1 MAATKTTAS
10 GGIDLGLGQRDAG
23 LAVGVVGILTIL
35 FLPLPAFML
44 DLGLALSIA
53 LAIVILMVALWIR
66 RPLEF
71 SAFPTIL
78 LIATLLRLSLN
89 VATTR
94 LILSEGAEGPTA
106 AGHVIAGFAQFV
118 MGGNFVIGIIVFII
132 LVTVNFV
139 VITKGATRIAE
150 VGARFTLD
158 SLPGKQMAVDAD
170 LSSGSIDEKEA
181 IRRRRELEEESQF
194 FGAMDGASK
203 FVRGDAIAGLIITA
217 VNIFGGIIIGVTQH
231 DMPFDHAVDSFVKLS
246 VGDGLVTQM
255 PALIVSLAAGLL
267 VSKGGTQGSTE
278 GIIIAQLGNYPRALM
293 VAGGVMSLLALA
305 PGLPLLPFA
314 VLGGV
319 LTFVSA
325 GLLREKA
332 KTEQAAAQ
340 AKTTTQQPTAEEQS
354 RQSIRDQLKTTEIEI
369 CFGKQI
375 STVLMRP
382 TSDLPQRVAKMRR
395 KFAKQYGFVVP
406 EIRLTEDLSVSPK
419 SYQIKVHG
427 TVVASAELR
436 LGDVL
441 VVVGDGPK
449 PEAPGDET
457 REPAFGMKALWIP
470 DIFTN
475 ALKRDGFVPV
485 ENTSVLLTHVA
496 EVIRNSLAQLF
507 SYRDLRAL
515 LERLDPEYRK
525 LLEEICPSQIS
536 YSGLQSVLKMLLAER
551 VSIRNLHLIL
561 EAVAEIAPFSRKA
574 EQISEHVRMRL
585 ATQICGDLSEGN
597 YLKVVRLGNKWELA
611 FHQALK
617 RDVKG
622 EVVEFDIE
630 PRLIEQFGADLARV
644 VQPLMDAGHQ
654 FVLVTAAETRPYVH
668 TVTERLYGTLPVLS
682 HLEISRGV
690 QIQSLG
696 SVS

>member
-1 MAATKTTAS
+1 MAATKTAD
-10 GGIDLGLGQRDAG
+10 GGVEVLFAQRDAG
-23 LAVGVVGILTIL
+23 LAVGVVAILTIL
-35 FLPLPAFML
+35 FLPLPAFL
-44 DLGLALSIA
+44 IDLGLAFSIA
-53 LAIVILMVALWIR
+53 LSILILMVALWIR

-71 SAFPTIL
+71 SAFPTVL

-94 LILSEGAEGPTA
+94 LILSQGAEGPTA

-118 MGGNFVIGIIVFII
+118 ISGNFVIGIIVFII
-132 LVTVNFV
+132 LITVNFV

-158 SLPGKQMAVDAD
+158 SMPGKQMAVDAD
-170 LSSGSIDEKEA
+170 LSSGAIDEKEA

-203 FVRGDAIAGLIITA
+203 FVRGDAIAGIIITA

-231 DMPFDHAVDSFVKLS
+231 DLPLDRAVDTFVKLS

-255 PALIVSLAAGLL
+255 PALIVALAAGLL

-278 GIIIAQLGNYPRALM
+278 GVIISQFGNYPRALLLS
-293 VAGGVMSLLALA
+293 GGVMAVLATA

-314 VLGGV
+314 AIGG
-319 LTFVSA
+319 LLMFVSI
-325 GLLREKA
+325 GLTRQRAAADLAVRTA
-332 KTEQAAAQ
+332 KTASQ
-340 AKTTTQQPTAEEQS
+340 TMSTEEQS
-354 RQSIRDQLKTTEIEI
+354 RQAIREQLKTTEIEI

-382 TSDLPQRVAKMRR
+382 SSDLPQRVAKMRR

-406 EIRLTEDLSVSPK
+406 EIKLAEDLSVAPK

-427 TVVASAELR
+427 TIVASAELR

-449 PEAPGDET
+449 PDTPGDET
-457 REPAFGMKALWIP
+457 REPAFGMKALWVP

-475 ALKRDGFVPV
+475 ALKREGFVPV

-496 EVIRNSLAQLF
+496 EVIRNSLAQLL

-515 LERLDPEYRK
+515 LDRLDPEYRK
-525 LLEEICPSQIS
+525 LLDEICPSQIS
-536 YSGLQSVLKMLLAER
+536 YSGLQGVLKMLLAER
-551 VSIRNLHLIL
+551 ISIRNLHLIL

-574 EQISEHVRMRL
+574 EQIAEHVRVRL
-585 ATQICGDLSEGN
+585 SSQICGDLSEGN
-597 YLKVVRLGNKWELA
+597 YLKIVRLGNRWELA

-617 RDVKG
+617 RDQKG
-622 EVVEFDIE
+622 DVVEFDID
-630 PRLIEQFGADLARV
+630 PRLIEQFGADLSRV

>member
-1 MAATKTTAS
+1 MAATKTAE
-10 GGIDLGLGQRDAG
+10 GGIELVLGQRDAG
-23 LAVGVVGILTIL
+23 LAVGVVAILTIL
-35 FLPLPAFML
+35 FLPLPSFLL

-53 LAIVILMVALWIR
+53 LSVLILMVALWIR

-71 SAFPTIL
+71 SAFPTVL

-94 LILSEGAEGPTA
+94 LILSHGAEGPTA

-118 MGGNFVIGIIVFII
+118 MSGNFVIGIVVFII

-181 IRRRRELEEESQF
+181 IRRRKELEEESQF

-231 DMPFDHAVDSFVKLS
+231 DLSFEHAVDTFVKLS

-255 PALIVSLAAGLL
+255 PALIVALAAGLL
-267 VSKGGTQGSTE
+267 VSKGGTHGSTE
-278 GIIIAQLGNYPRALM
+278 GVIVNQFGNYPKALLL
-293 VAGGVMSLLALA
+293 AGGVMAVLATA

-314 VLGGV
+314 AIGGM
-319 LTFVSA
+319 LTFISIGLTRQKEA
-325 GLLREKA
+325 GARAAASA
-332 KTEQAAAQ
+332 KTAQ
-340 AKTTTQQPTAEEQS
+340 VVSAEEQS
-354 RQSIRDQLKTTEIEI
+354 RQSIREQLKTNEIEI

-382 TSDLPQRVAKMRR
+382 SSDLPQRVAKMRR

-406 EIRLTEDLSVSPK
+406 DIKLAEDLSVPSK

-449 PEAPGDET
+449 PDTPGDET
-457 REPAFGMKALWIP
+457 REPAFGMKAIWVP

-496 EVIRNSLAQLF
+496 EVIRNNLAQLL
-507 SYRDLRAL
+507 SYRDLRSL
-515 LERLDPEYRK
+515 LDRLDPEYRK

-551 VSIRNLHLIL
+551 ISIRNLHLIL

-574 EQISEHVRMRL
+574 EQITEHVRMRL
-585 ATQICGDLSEGN
+585 ASQICGDLSEHN
-597 YLKVVRLGNKWELA
+597 NLKVVRLGNKWEVA
-611 FHQALK
+611 FHQALR
-617 RDVKG
+617 RDAKG
-622 EVVEFDIE
+622 EVVEFDID
-630 PRLIEQFGADLARV
+630 PRLIEQFGGDLARV

>member
-1 MAATKTTAS
+1 MAATKTAES
-10 GGIDLGLGQRDAG
+10 GVDLSLGQRDAG
-23 LAVGVVGILTIL
+23 LAVGVIAILTIL
-35 FLPLPAFML
+35 FLPLPAFMI

-53 LAIVILMVALWIR
+53 LSIVILMVALWIR

-78 LIATLLRLSLN
+78 LIATLLRLALN

-94 LILSEGAEGPTA
+94 LILSQGAEGPNA

-132 LVTVNFV
+132 LITVNFV

-170 LSSGSIDEKEA
+170 LAAGSIDEKEA

-217 VNIFGGIIIGVTQH
+217 VNVFGGIIIGVTQH
-231 DMPFDHAVDSFVKLS
+231 DLAFDHAADTFVKLS

-255 PALIVSLAAGLL
+255 PALIVALAAGLL

-278 GIIIAQLGNYPRALM
+278 GIIISQLGNYPRALM
-293 VAGGVMSLLALA
+293 VTGGVMLLLSLA

-314 VLGGV
+314 AIGGL
-319 LTFVSA
+319 LTFISL
-325 GLLREKA
+325 GLVRQRAERA
-332 KTEQAAAQ
+332 QAASQAQ
-340 AKTTTQQPTAEEQS
+340 TASQAPSAEEQS

-375 STVLMRP
+375 SSVLMRP
-382 TSDLPQRVAKMRR
+382 TGDLPQRVAKMRR

-406 EIRLTEDLSVSPK
+406 DIKLAEDLSVPPK

-427 TVVASAELR
+427 TVIASAELR

-457 REPAFGMKALWIP
+457 REPAFGMRALWIP

-525 LLEEICPSQIS
+525 LLDEICPAQIS
-536 YSGLQSVLKMLLAER
+536 YSGLQSVLKLLLAER
-551 VSIRNLHLIL
+551 ISIRNLHLIL

-585 ATQICGDLSEGN
+585 ASQICGDLSEGN
-597 YLKVVRLGNKWELA
+597 YLKVVRLGNRWELA

-617 RDVKG
+617 RDAKG

-630 PRLIEQFGADLARV
+630 PRLIEQFGGDLSRM

-690 QIQSLG
+690 HIQSLG

>member
-1 MAATKTTAS
+1 MAATKTVES
-10 GGIDLGLGQRDAG
+10 GIDLGLGRRDAG
-23 LAVGVVGILTIL
+23 LAIGVIAILMIL
-35 FLPLPAFML
+35 FLPLPAFL
-44 DLGLALSIA
+44 IDIGLAFSIA
-53 LAIVILMVALWIR
+53 LSIVILMVALWIR

-94 LILSEGAEGPTA
+94 LILSQGAEGPTA

-118 MGGNFVIGIIVFII
+118 MSGNFVIGIIVFII

-170 LSSGSIDEKEA
+170 LSSGAIDEKEA

-231 DMPFDHAVDSFVKLS
+231 DLAFDHAVDTFVKLS

-255 PALIVSLAAGLL
+255 PALIVALAAGLL
-267 VSKGGTQGSTE
+267 VSKGGAQGSTE
-278 GIIIAQLGNYPRALM
+278 GIIVSQLGNYPRAVL
-293 VAGGVMSLLALA
+293 VTGGVMSLLALA
-305 PGLPLLPFA
+305 PGLPFLPFA
-314 VLGGV
+314 AIGGV
-319 LTFVSA
+319 LTFISL
-325 GLLREKA
+325 GLVREK
-332 KTEQAAAQ
+332 TENARAAATAQ
-340 AKTTTQQPTAEEQS
+340 NASQLPSAEEQS
-354 RQSIRDQLKTTEIEI
+354 KQSIREQLKTTEIEI

-382 TSDLPQRVAKMRR
+382 TSDLSQRVAKMRR

-406 EIRLTEDLSVSPK
+406 EIKLAEDLTVPPK

-427 TVVASAELR
+427 TVVATAELR

-525 LLEEICPSQIS
+525 LLDEICPSQIS
-536 YSGLQSVLKMLLAER
+536 YSGLQSVLKTLLAER
-551 VSIRNLHLIL
+551 ISIRNLHLIL

-585 ATQICGDLSEGN
+585 AAQICGDLSEGN
-597 YLKVVRLGNKWELA
+597 YLKVVRLGNRWELA

-617 RDVKG
+617 RDQKG

-630 PRLIEQFGADLARV
+630 PRLIEQFGGDLARV

>member
-1 MAATKTTAS
+1 MAATKTADS
-10 GGIDLGLGQRDAG
+10 GAEIILGQRDAG
-23 LAVGVVGILTIL
+23 LAVGVIGILTIL
-35 FLPLPAFML
+35 FLPLPSFL
-44 DLGLALSIA
+44 IDLGLALSIA
-53 LAIVILMVALWIR
+53 LSILILMLALWIR

-71 SAFPTIL
+71 SAFPTVL

-94 LILSEGAEGPTA
+94 LILSQGAEGPTA

-118 MGGNFVIGIIVFII
+118 MSGNFVIGIVVFII

-217 VNIFGGIIIGVTQH
+217 VNIFGGIIIGITQH
-231 DMPFDHAVDSFVKLS
+231 DLPFDRAVDTFVKLS

-255 PALIVSLAAGLL
+255 PALIVALAAGLL

-278 GIIIAQLGNYPRALM
+278 GIIAAQFGNYPRALLLS
-293 VAGGVMSLLALA
+293 GGVMAVLALA

-314 VLGGV
+314 TIGGI
-319 LTFVSA
+319 LTFISINLTRQKEA
-325 GLLREKA
+325 TAR
-332 KTEQAAAQ
+332 AAAT
-340 AKTTTQQPTAEEQS
+340 AKTTQAQTTEEQS
-354 RQSIRDQLKTTEIEI
+354 RLSIREQLKTTEIEI

-382 TSDLPQRVAKMRR
+382 SSDLSQRVAKMRR

-406 EIRLTEDLSVSPK
+406 EIKLAEDLSVSPK

-449 PEAPGDET
+449 PDAPGDET
-457 REPAFGMKALWIP
+457 REPAFGMKAIWVP

-475 ALKRDGFVPV
+475 SLKRDGFVPV

-496 EVIRNSLAQLF
+496 EVIRNSLAQLL
-507 SYRDLRAL
+507 SYRDLRSL
-515 LERLDPEYRK
+515 LDRLDPEYRK
-525 LLEEICPSQIS
+525 LLEEICPAQIS
-536 YSGLQSVLKMLLAER
+536 YSGLQGVLKMLLAER
-551 VSIRNLHLIL
+551 ISIRNLHLIL

-574 EQISEHVRMRL
+574 EQITEHVRMRL
-585 ATQICGDLSEGN
+585 ASQICGDLSENN
-597 YLKVVRLGNKWELA
+597 YLKVVRLGNRW
-611 FHQALK
+611 
-617 RDVKG
+617 
-622 EVVEFDIE
+622 
-630 PRLIEQFGADLARV
+630 
-644 VQPLMDAGHQ
+644 
-654 FVLVTAAETRPYVH
+654 
-668 TVTERLYGTLPVLS
+668 
-682 HLEISRGV
+682 
-690 QIQSLG
+690 
-696 SVS
+696 

>member
-1 MAATKTTAS
+1 MAITKTAES
-10 GGIDLGLGQRDAG
+10 GIDLGLGRRDAG
-23 LAVGVVGILTIL
+23 LAVGVIAILTIL
-35 FLPLPAFML
+35 FLPLPAFMI
-44 DLGLALSIA
+44 DLGLAFSIA
-53 LAIVILMVALWIR
+53 LSIIILMVALWIR

-78 LIATLLRLSLN
+78 LIATLLRLALN

-94 LILSEGAEGPTA
+94 LILSQGADGPNA

-118 MGGNFVIGIIVFII
+118 MSGNFVIGIIVFII
-132 LVTVNFV
+132 LITVNFV

-170 LSSGSIDEKEA
+170 LAAGSIDEKEA

-217 VNIFGGIIIGVTQH
+217 VNIFGGIIIGITQH
-231 DMPFDHAVDSFVKLS
+231 DLAFDRAVDTFVKLS
-246 VGDGLVTQM
+246 VGDGIVTQM
-255 PALIVSLAAGLL
+255 PALIVALAAGLL
-267 VSKGGTQGSTE
+267 VSKGGTHGSTE
-278 GIIIAQLGNYPRALM
+278 GVIINQLGNYPRALLI
-293 VAGGVMSLLALA
+293 AGGVMSLLSLA
-305 PGLPLLPFA
+305 PGLPFLPFA
-314 VLGGV
+314 GIGAM
-319 LTFVSA
+319 LTFISMTLVKQ
-325 GLLREKA
+325 KA
-332 KTEQAAAQ
+332 ELERAAAS
-340 AKTTTQQPTAEEQS
+340 ASAAGPTPSAEEQS

-375 STVLMRP
+375 SSVLMRP

-406 EIRLTEDLSVSPK
+406 DIKLTEDLSILPK
-419 SYQIKVHG
+419 TYQIKVHG
-427 TVVASAELR
+427 TVVSSAELR

-536 YSGLQSVLKMLLAER
+536 HSGLQSVLKMLLGER
-551 VSIRNLHLIL
+551 ISIRNLHLIL

-585 ATQICGDLSEGN
+585 ASQICGDLSEGN
-597 YLKVVRLGNKWELA
+597 YLKVVRLGNRWELA

-617 RDVKG
+617 RDAKG
-622 EVVEFDIE
+622 EVIEFDIE
-630 PRLIEQFGADLARV
+630 PRLIEQFGGDLSRM

>member
-1 MAATKTTAS
+1 MATTKTAES
-10 GGIDLGLGQRDAG
+10 GIDLGLGRRDAG
-23 LAVGVVGILTIL
+23 LAVGVIAILTIL
-35 FLPLPAFML
+35 FLPLPAFL
-44 DLGLALSIA
+44 IDLGLAFSIA
-53 LAIVILMVALWIR
+53 LSIIILMVALWIR

-78 LIATLLRLSLN
+78 LIATLLRLALN

-94 LILSEGAEGPTA
+94 LILSQGAEGPSA

-118 MGGNFVIGIIVFII
+118 MSGNFVIGIIVFII
-132 LVTVNFV
+132 LITVNFV

-170 LSSGSIDEKEA
+170 LAAGSIDEKEA
-181 IRRRRELEEESQF
+181 IRRRKELEEESQF

-217 VNIFGGIIIGVTQH
+217 VNIFGGIIIGITQH
-231 DMPFDHAVDSFVKLS
+231 DLAFDRAVDTFVKLS
-246 VGDGLVTQM
+246 VGDGIVTQM
-255 PALIVSLAAGLL
+255 PALIVALAAGLL
-267 VSKGGTQGSTE
+267 VSKGGTHGSTE
-278 GIIIAQLGNYPRALM
+278 GVIINQLGNYPRALLI
-293 VAGGVMSLLALA
+293 AGGVMSLLSLA
-305 PGLPLLPFA
+305 PGLPFLPFA
-314 VLGGV
+314 GIGGM
-319 LTFVSA
+319 LTFISMTLVRQKA
-325 GLLREKA
+325 ELEKA
-332 KTEQAAAQ
+332 AASASTAGQA
-340 AKTTTQQPTAEEQS
+340 PSAEEQS

-375 STVLMRP
+375 SSVLMRP

-406 EIRLTEDLSVSPK
+406 DIKLTEDLSILPK
-419 SYQIKVHG
+419 TYQIKVHG
-427 TVVASAELR
+427 TVVSSAELR

-536 YSGLQSVLKMLLAER
+536 HSGLQSVLKMLLGER
-551 VSIRNLHLIL
+551 ISIRNLHLIL

-585 ATQICGDLSEGN
+585 ASQICGDLSEGN
-597 YLKVVRLGNKWELA
+597 YLKVVRLGNRWELA

-617 RDVKG
+617 RDGKG
-622 EVVEFDIE
+622 EVIEFDIE
-630 PRLIEQFGADLARV
+630 PRLIEQFGGDLSRM

>member
-1 MAATKTTAS
+1 MAITKTAES
-10 GGIDLGLGQRDAG
+10 GIDLGLGRRDAG
-23 LAVGVVGILTIL
+23 LAVGVIAILTIL
-35 FLPLPAFML
+35 FLPLPAFMI
-44 DLGLALSIA
+44 DLGLAFSIA
-53 LAIVILMVALWIR
+53 LSIIILMVALWIR

-78 LIATLLRLSLN
+78 LIATLLRLALN

-94 LILSEGAEGPTA
+94 LILSQGADGPNA

-118 MGGNFVIGIIVFII
+118 MSGNFVIGIIVFII
-132 LVTVNFV
+132 LITVNFV

-170 LSSGSIDEKEA
+170 LAAGSIDEKEA

-217 VNIFGGIIIGVTQH
+217 VNIFGGIIIGITQH
-231 DMPFDHAVDSFVKLS
+231 DLAFDRAVDTFVKLS
-246 VGDGLVTQM
+246 VGDGIVTQM
-255 PALIVSLAAGLL
+255 PALIVALAAGLL
-267 VSKGGTQGSTE
+267 VSKGGTHGSTE
-278 GIIIAQLGNYPRALM
+278 GVIINQLGNYPRALLI
-293 VAGGVMSLLALA
+293 AGGVMSLLSLA
-305 PGLPLLPFA
+305 PGLPFLPFA
-314 VLGGV
+314 GIGAM
-319 LTFVSA
+319 LTFISMTLVKQ
-325 GLLREKA
+325 KA
-332 KTEQAAAQ
+332 EMERAAAS
-340 AKTTTQQPTAEEQS
+340 ASAAGPTPSAEEQS

-375 STVLMRP
+375 SSVLMRP

-406 EIRLTEDLSVSPK
+406 DIKLTEDLSILPK
-419 SYQIKVHG
+419 TYQIKVHG
-427 TVVASAELR
+427 TVVSSAELR

-536 YSGLQSVLKMLLAER
+536 HSGLQSVLKMLLGER
-551 VSIRNLHLIL
+551 ISIRNLHLIL

-585 ATQICGDLSEGN
+585 ASQICGDLSEGN
-597 YLKVVRLGNKWELA
+597 YLKVVRLGNRWELA

-617 RDVKG
+617 RDAKG

-630 PRLIEQFGADLARV
+630 PRLIEQFGGDLSRM

>member
-1 MAATKTTAS
+1 MAATKTAD
-10 GGIDLGLGQRDAG
+10 GGVGLVLGQRDAG
-23 LAVGVVGILTIL
+23 LAVGVVAILTIL
-35 FLPLPAFML
+35 FLPLPSFMI
-44 DLGLALSIA
+44 DMGLALSIA
-53 LAIVILMVALWIR
+53 LAIVILMVSLWIR

-78 LIATLLRLSLN
+78 LIATLLRLALN

-94 LILSEGAEGPTA
+94 LILSQGADGPTA

-118 MGGNFVIGIIVFII
+118 MGGDFVIGIIVFII

-170 LSSGSIDEKEA
+170 LSSGAIDEKEA

-217 VNIFGGIIIGVTQH
+217 VNIFGGVIIGVTRH
-231 DMPFDHAVDSFVKLS
+231 DLPLERALDTFVKLS

-278 GIIIAQLGNYPRALM
+278 GIIINQFGNYPRALM
-293 VAGGVMSLLALA
+293 LAGGVMAVLATA

-314 VLGGV
+314 AIGGM
-319 LTFVSA
+319 LTFISIGLTRQKEA
-325 GLLREKA
+325 GAR
-332 KTEQAAAQ
+332 AAATASTANQ
-340 AKTTTQQPTAEEQS
+340 ALSPEEQS

-406 EIRLTEDLSVSPK
+406 EIKLAEDLSVPSK

-449 PEAPGDET
+449 PETPGDET
-457 REPAFGMKALWIP
+457 REPAFGMKAVWVP

-496 EVIRNSLAQLF
+496 EVIRNSLAQLL
-507 SYRDLRAL
+507 SYRDLRSL
-515 LERLDPEYRK
+515 LDRLDPEYRK

-536 YSGLQSVLKMLLAER
+536 YSGLQGVLKMLLAER
-551 VSIRNLHLIL
+551 ISIRNLHLIL

-574 EQISEHVRMRL
+574 EQITEHVRMRL
-585 ATQICGDLSEGN
+585 ASQICGDLSDNN
-597 YLKVVRLGNKWELA
+597 YLKIVRLGNKWEVA
-611 FHQALK
+611 FHQALR
-617 RDVKG
+617 RDAKG
-622 EVVEFDIE
+622 EVVEFDID
-630 PRLIEQFGADLARV
+630 PRLIEQFGGDLARV

>member
-1 MAATKTTAS
+1 MAATKTAD
-10 GGIDLGLGQRDAG
+10 GGVEVLFAQRDAG
-23 LAVGVVGILTIL
+23 LAVGVVAILTIL
-35 FLPLPAFML
+35 FLPLPAFL
-44 DLGLALSIA
+44 IDLGLAFSIA
-53 LAIVILMVALWIR
+53 LSILILMVALWIR

-71 SAFPTIL
+71 SAFPTVL

-94 LILSEGAEGPTA
+94 LILSQGAEGPTA

-118 MGGNFVIGIIVFII
+118 ISGNFVIGIIVFII
-132 LVTVNFV
+132 LITVNFV

-158 SLPGKQMAVDAD
+158 SMPGKQMAVDAD
-170 LSSGSIDEKEA
+170 LSSGAIDEKEA

-203 FVRGDAIAGLIITA
+203 FVRGDAIAGIIITA

-231 DMPFDHAVDSFVKLS
+231 DLALDRAVDTFVKLS

-255 PALIVSLAAGLL
+255 PALIVALAAGLL

-278 GIIIAQLGNYPRALM
+278 GVIISQFGNYPRALLLS
-293 VAGGVMSLLALA
+293 GGVMAVLATA

-314 VLGGV
+314 AIGG
-319 LTFVSA
+319 LLMFVSV
-325 GLLREKA
+325 GLTRQRAAADLAVRTA
-332 KTEQAAAQ
+332 KTASQ
-340 AKTTTQQPTAEEQS
+340 TMSTEEQS
-354 RQSIRDQLKTTEIEI
+354 RQAIREQLKTTEIEI

-382 TSDLPQRVAKMRR
+382 SSDLPQRVAKMRR

-406 EIRLTEDLSVSPK
+406 EIKLAEDLSVAPK

-427 TVVASAELR
+427 TIVASAELR

-449 PEAPGDET
+449 PDTPGDET
-457 REPAFGMKALWIP
+457 REPAFGMKALWVP

-475 ALKRDGFVPV
+475 ALKREGFVPV

-496 EVIRNSLAQLF
+496 EVIRNSLAQLL

-515 LERLDPEYRK
+515 LDRLDPEYRK
-525 LLEEICPSQIS
+525 LLDEICPSQIS
-536 YSGLQSVLKMLLAER
+536 YSGLQGVLKMLLAER
-551 VSIRNLHLIL
+551 ISIRNLHLIL

-574 EQISEHVRMRL
+574 EQIAEHVRVRL
-585 ATQICGDLSEGN
+585 SSQICGDLSEGN
-597 YLKVVRLGNKWELA
+597 YLKIVRLGNRWELA

-617 RDVKG
+617 RDQKG
-622 EVVEFDIE
+622 DVVEFDID
-630 PRLIEQFGADLARV
+630 PRLIEQFGADLSRV

-696 SVS
+696 AVS

>member
-1 MAATKTTAS
+1 MAATKTAD
-10 GGIDLGLGQRDAG
+10 GGVDVLFAQRDAG
-23 LAVGVVGILTIL
+23 LAVGVVAILTIL
-35 FLPLPAFML
+35 FLPLPAFL
-44 DLGLALSIA
+44 IDLGLAFSIA
-53 LAIVILMVALWIR
+53 LSILILMVALWIR

-71 SAFPTIL
+71 SAFPTVL

-94 LILSEGAEGPTA
+94 LILSQGAEGPTA

-118 MGGNFVIGIIVFII
+118 ISGNFVIGIIVFII
-132 LVTVNFV
+132 LITVNFV

-158 SLPGKQMAVDAD
+158 SMPGKQMAVDAD
-170 LSSGSIDEKEA
+170 LSSGAIDEKEA
-181 IRRRRELEEESQF
+181 IRRRKELEEESQF

-203 FVRGDAIAGLIITA
+203 FVRGDAIAGIIITA

-231 DMPFDHAVDSFVKLS
+231 DLALDRAVDTFVKLS

-255 PALIVSLAAGLL
+255 PALIVALAAGLL

-278 GIIIAQLGNYPRALM
+278 GVIISQFGNYPRALLLS
-293 VAGGVMSLLALA
+293 GGVMAVLATA

-314 VLGGV
+314 AIGG
-319 LTFVSA
+319 LLMFVSI
-325 GLLREKA
+325 GLTRQRAAADLAVRTA
-332 KTEQAAAQ
+332 KTASQSMS
-340 AKTTTQQPTAEEQS
+340 TEEQS
-354 RQSIRDQLKTTEIEI
+354 RQAIREQLKTTEIEI

-375 STVLMRP
+375 STVLMRHS
-382 TSDLPQRVAKMRR
+382 SDLPQRVAKMRR

-406 EIRLTEDLSVSPK
+406 EIKLAEDMSVAPK

-449 PEAPGDET
+449 PDTPGDET
-457 REPAFGMKALWIP
+457 REPAFGMKALWVP
-470 DIFTN
+470 DIFTS
-475 ALKRDGFVPV
+475 ALKREGFVPV

-496 EVIRNSLAQLF
+496 EVIRNSLAQLL

-515 LERLDPEYRK
+515 LDRLDPEYRK
-525 LLEEICPSQIS
+525 LLDEICPSQIS
-536 YSGLQSVLKMLLAER
+536 YSGLQGVLKMLLAER
-551 VSIRNLHLIL
+551 ISIRNLHLIL

-574 EQISEHVRMRL
+574 EQIAEHVRVRL
-585 ATQICGDLSEGN
+585 STQICGDLSEGN
-597 YLKVVRLGNKWELA
+597 YLKIVRLGNRWELA

-617 RDVKG
+617 RDQKG
-622 EVVEFDIE
+622 DVVEFDID
-630 PRLIEQFGADLARV
+630 PRLIEQFGADLSRV